1 MIGKRPLKTKA
12 RALLA
17 TGQSRQ
23 HVYDKLNY
31 EHPER
36 KETILEVLKY
46 TASAALKEK
55 YQPLMWLIS
64 IIVVAY
70 FCFNA
75 FALSKVNNLSS
86 SELVKV
92 ILAMAVQLVAI
103 ISLQKETLK
112 SFLLV
117 FFIGFYGT
125 FSYFKELEE
134 WMEVEI
140 IVRILLIVLSAFL
153 HFKMIGKYERIKEDN
168 PNPKGKRISEYIRFK
183 N

>member
-1 MIGKRPLKTKA
+1 MIGKRPLKKKA

-17 TGQSRQ
+17 SGKSRQ
-23 HVYDKLNY
+23 QVYDKLKY

-36 KETILEVLKY
+36 KETLLEVLKY
-46 TASAALKEK
+46 TPSQSLRKK
-55 YQPLMWLIS
+55 YQPLIWLIS
-64 IIVVAY
+64 LVVAVY

-75 FALSKVNNLSS
+75 YALFQVNTLST

-92 ILAMAVQLVAI
+92 VLAMAVQLVAI

-125 FSYFKELEE
+125 FSYFKELEQ
-134 WMEVEI
+134 WMEIEI
-140 IVRILLIVLSAFL
+140 AVRILLILTSVFL
-153 HFKMIGKYERIKEDN
+153 HYKMIGKYERIKEDN
-168 PNPKGKRISEYIRFK
+168 PNPKGNRTLEYIRFK